1 MSCSRPASKLT
12 GGEHFPV
19 RIHYSTANDLLWI
32 VATQTENARNPLK
45 DVGTASIFDIFN
57 QQAFLAAECC
67 LNEIHTLCELLLTD
81 EGHDV
86 SDAETI

>member
-12 GGEHFPV
+12 GGEHFPD
-19 RIHYSTANDLLWI
+19 RKCSQSL
-32 VATQTENARNPLK
+32 ERC
-45 DVGTASIFDIFN
+45 GTTSIFDIFN

>member
-19 RIHYSTANDLLWI
+19 RIHYSTANDLLDSRYSDRKCS
-32 VATQTENARNPLK
+32 QSLERC
-45 DVGTASIFDIFN
+45 GTTSIFDIFN

-81 EGHDV
+81 KGHDV